1 MSRITVRHCSLWLPL
16 AAALV
21 AVSACQDHRLGPPDP
36 RPTTV
41 LQQVTPLNFKNKLDV
56 VFMIDNSV
64 SMKEEQ
70 DNLIRNFPRFMTV
83 LKEAS
88 KDSSLDVHIGVIS
101 SDLGSGQRSVVC
113 RPKPNGPSQNG
124 GFQSAPRSSGAA
136 CPTPRGAFI
145 ISNPQGNNFDGS
157 IEEVFSCIARLG
169 TDGCGFEQQLG
180 SLRRALG
187 GDPDVPMPPE
197 NMGFVRP
204 DARLGVVLITDEDD
218 CSAPANTDLFRDSDQ
233 LLSSEYG
240 PQQSFRCNE
249 YGHLCNGSPPPRRAG
264 VTLTGCESN
273 ETASSKLIHIGDVVT
288 FLKTLKP
295 NPTQLVVASI
305 TGPNTPYVT
314 QVGQQRQAGMPD
326 YVEIAPSC
334 QIVGNEGAA
343 PAVRL
348 HQFTNAFGDNG
359 LIRSICVDDFAD
371 VMKDIAIHIGKAAPS
386 CIGERLVDADPNQ
399 PGRQVEC
406 VVVEQPQAATLG
418 TQETIIPACDAI
430 AGKTPCWS
438 LVTDAAQCPST
449 VAPESLLL
457 KIDRGG
463 APEPTERWLK
473 TSCLVCLGDSDPRC
487 AKP

>member
-1 MSRITVRHCSLWLPL
+1 MSRFTVRRGSAWLPM
-16 AAALV
+16 ATALV

-56 VFMIDNSV
+56 VFMIDNSI
-64 SMKEEQ
+64 SMREEQ

-83 LKEAS
+83 LKDAS
-88 KDSSLDVHIGVIS
+88 EGSPLDVHIGVIS
-101 SDLGSGQRSVVC
+101 SDLGSGQGSSVC
-113 RPKPNGPSQNG
+113 KNKGFSQNG
-124 GFQSAPRSSGAA
+124 GFQSAARPPGAA
-136 CPTPRGAFI
+136 CPTPRGSFI
-145 ISNPQGNNFDGS
+145 VSNPQGNNFDGS
-157 IEEVFSCIARLG
+157 IEDVFSCIARLG
-169 TDGCGFEQQLG
+169 TDGCGFEHQLG

-197 NMGFVRP
+197 NTGFLRP

-233 LLSSEYG
+233 LLSHQYG

-249 YGHLCNGSPPPRRAG
+249 YGHLCNGSLPPRRAG

-273 ETASSKLIHIGDVVT
+273 ETPSSKLIHIGDVVT
-288 FLKTLKP
+288 FLQTLKP
-295 NPTQLVVASI
+295 NPNQLVVATI

-314 QVGQQRQAGMPD
+314 RVGEQRQIGAPE
-326 YVEIAPSC
+326 YVEITPSC

-348 HQFTNAFGDNG
+348 HQFTKAFGERG

-371 VMKDIAIHIGKAAPS
+371 VMEEIAIIVGRAAPP
-386 CIGERLVDADPNQ
+386 CIGERLVDGDPNQ
-399 PGRQVEC
+399 PGRQAQC
-406 VVVEQPQAATLG
+406 VVVEQPQASALSN
-418 TQETIIPACDAI
+418 QETIIPACDGS

-438 LVTDAAQCPST
+438 LVTDAVQCPST
-449 VAPESLLL
+449 LAPESLLL

-463 APEPTERWLK
+463 AAEPTERWLK
-473 TSCLVCLGDSDPRC
+473 TSCVVCLGDHDPRC

>member
-16 AAALV
+16 ATALV

-41 LQQVTPLNFKNKLDV
+41 LQQVTLLNVTNKLDV
-56 VFMIDNSV
+56 VFMIDNSI
-64 SMKEEQ
+64 SMGEEQ
-70 DNLIRNFPRFMTV
+70 DNLVKNFPRFMTE
-83 LKEAS
+83 LKNAT
-88 KDSSLDVHIGVIS
+88 KGTPLDVHIGVIS
-101 SDLGSGQRSVVC
+101 SDLGSGKGSSVC
-113 RPKPNGPSQNG
+113 PSRGFSQNG
-124 GFQSAPRSSGAA
+124 GFQHAA
-136 CPTPRGAFI
+136 RPAKATCPTPRGAFI
-145 ISNPQGNNFDGS
+145 VSNPQGNNFDGS

-180 SLRRALG
+180 SVRRALG

-197 NMGFVRP
+197 NMGFLRP

-233 LLSSEYG
+233 LLSHEYG

-273 ETASSKLIHIGDVVT
+273 ETPSSRLIHIGDVVT

-295 NPTQLVVASI
+295 NPDELVVASI

-314 QVGQQRQAGMPD
+314 SVGQQRQVGAPE

-334 QIVGNEGAA
+334 QIMGNQGAA

-348 HQFTNAFGDNG
+348 HQFTKAFGEKQG
-359 LIRSICVDDFAD
+359 LIRSICVDQFAD
-371 VMKDIAIHIGKAAPS
+371 VMEEIGRVIGRPKPS

-406 VVVEQPQAATLG
+406 VVVEQPQAATPG
-418 TQETIIPACDAI
+418 TQETIIPACDAS

-463 APEPTERWLK
+463 APEPSEHRLK
-473 TSCLVCLGDSDPRC
+473 TSCVVCLGDSDPRC